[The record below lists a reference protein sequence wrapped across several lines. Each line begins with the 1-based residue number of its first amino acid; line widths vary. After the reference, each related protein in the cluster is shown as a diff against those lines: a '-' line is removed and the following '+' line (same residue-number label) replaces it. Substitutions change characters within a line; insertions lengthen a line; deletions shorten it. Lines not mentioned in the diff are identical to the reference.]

1 MAKNLYETAD
11 DALRGEAQGQLS
23 PEAQTL
29 WDRYNTMY
37 GQVQNAP
44 MRNLNLRSGAQ
55 IQIPDPGFMLKQRA
69 LRKVLGD
76 TNATG
81 LGTRAKPQPGMLAQM
96 APFITA
102 LGSDPKFMKWLSS
115 QFGGGSMGGLGASAG
130 DMSAASDWDNA
141 FSGYSGLG
149 DTASS
154 VLDNVDTTG
163 WEDFGSWGEMI

>member
-55 IQIPDPGFMLKQRA
+55 MQIPDPGFMLKQRA

-81 LGTRAKPQPGMLAQM
+81 LGTRAKPQPGFLAQM

-102 LGSDPKFMKWLSS
+102 LGSDPKFMKWLSG
-115 QFGGGSMGGLGASAG
+115 QLGGGAPNVSPSMSGFPVGSASNDDWWSQQPADIASDFTTDLDVSTYDPDWFMGG
-130 DMSAASDWDNA
+130 
-141 FSGYSGLG
+141 
-149 DTASS
+149 
-154 VLDNVDTTG
+154 
-163 WEDFGSWGEMI
+163 

>member
-44 MRNLNLRSGAQ
+44 MRNMNLRSGAQ
-55 IQIPDPGFMLKQRA
+55 MQIPDPGFMLKQRA
-69 LRKVLGD
+69 LRKILGD

-81 LGTRAKPQPGMLAQM
+81 LGTRAKPQPGALAQM

-115 QFGGGSMGGLGASAG
+115 QFGGGMGATDPSGFNVGSSVNDDWWSNQGA
-130 DMSAASDWDNA
+130 DMASGATDMASDIDWSA
-141 FSGYSGLG
+141 LG
-149 DTASS
+149 DA
-154 VLDNVDTTG
+154 G
-163 WEDFGSWGEMI
+163 YW